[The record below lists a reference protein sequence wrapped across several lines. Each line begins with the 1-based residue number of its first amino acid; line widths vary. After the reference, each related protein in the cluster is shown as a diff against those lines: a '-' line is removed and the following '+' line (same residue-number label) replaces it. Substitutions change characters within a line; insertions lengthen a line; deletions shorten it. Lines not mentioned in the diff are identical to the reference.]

1 MHNKFAI
8 IDEAV
13 IITGSFNWTLSASTK
28 NQENILILENKQVV
42 NSYLSEF
49 NKLWNNFKLYD
60 ETE

>member
-49 NKLWNNFKLYD
+49 NKLWISFKLYD